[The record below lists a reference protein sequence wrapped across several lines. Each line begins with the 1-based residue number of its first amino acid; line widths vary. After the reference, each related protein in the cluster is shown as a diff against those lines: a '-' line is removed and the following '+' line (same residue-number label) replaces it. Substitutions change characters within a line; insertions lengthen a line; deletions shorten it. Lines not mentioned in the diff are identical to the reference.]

1 MSRVTAQS
9 QLGSI
14 TDPVQFMRS
23 ASDVIAQLVDA
34 VNGKI
39 ELDKNLKS
47 QTITVVFPLANTD
60 LGIAHNLNRTG
71 LKYFPVSK
79 TIACDVF
86 TGATAATNNTIYL
99 QCTHAAT
106 VVLVL
111 M

>member
-1 MSRVTAQS
+1 MSRVTSQS

-14 TDPVQFMRS
+14 TDPAQFMRS

-47 QTITVVFPLANTD
+47 QTVTVVFPLANTD
-60 LGIAHNLNRTG
+60 LGIQHNLNRTG
-71 LKYFPVSK
+71 LKYFVVTK
-79 TIACDVF
+79 NKACDVF
-86 TGATAATNNTIYL
+86 TGVTSATTNTIYL
-99 QCTHAAT
+99 QCTQAAT